1 VGRVAIGNAHCS
13 LDPQQIVNKF
23 RALRATIVQRNSCF
37 FIARMNGFAIY
48 GTSESDGSS
57 FKEQG
62 DGTKAHNPCD
72 ASASASSSSNNS
84 TIIGVVVDCTDISTV
99 LQQYA
104 SVRPFDKLYCSY
116 LNTYPW
122 DMQTIQYQRDGVSS
136 DVCMMTGCFKDLHTH
151 NALQPD
157 FDIIVNILIG
167 HFVPE
172 QKRARAESGLL
183 NSSSPVASYASCL
196 GINTH
201 MIADDDP
208 KRTKHKRNAYLR
220 KQQRHSQNALVARLD
235 AVRLYGLLHGL
246 VTRAKARSSKF
257 AQIVPTERTN

>member
-1 VGRVAIGNAHCS
+1 
-13 LDPQQIVNKF
+13 
-23 RALRATIVQRNSCF
+23 
-37 FIARMNGFAIY
+37 MNGFAIY
-48 GTSESDGSS
+48 GTSERDGSS

-116 LNTYPW
+116 FNTYPW
-122 DMQTIQYQRDGVSS
+122 DMQTIQYQMDGVSTS
-136 DVCMMTGCFKDLHTH
+136 DVCIMKGFFKDLQTQD
-151 NALQPD
+151 AVQPD
-157 FDIIVNILIG
+157 FDIIIKLLMG
-167 HFVPE
+167 HFVLQHE
-172 QKRARAESGLL
+172 RAERAACGLL
-183 NSSSPVASYASCL
+183 NASCQL
-196 GINTH
+196 SSHASDMNTH
-201 MIADDDP
+201 EIGDP
-208 KRTKHKRNAYLR
+208 KQNQLKLKRKALLR
-220 KQQRHSQNALVARLD
+220 KEQRRNQNALVARLD

>member
-1 VGRVAIGNAHCS
+1 
-13 LDPQQIVNKF
+13 
-23 RALRATIVQRNSCF
+23 
-37 FIARMNGFAIY
+37 MNGFAIY